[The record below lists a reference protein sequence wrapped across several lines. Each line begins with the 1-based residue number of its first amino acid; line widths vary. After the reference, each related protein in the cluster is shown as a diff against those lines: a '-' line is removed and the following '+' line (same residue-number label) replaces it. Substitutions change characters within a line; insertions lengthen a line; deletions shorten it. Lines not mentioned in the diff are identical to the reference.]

1 MCMDT
6 ANMIACAAVVFSA
19 LSALASFC
27 GVIVMSLQIKSNVD
41 LKRDSKT
48 FIKIEE
54 LDEMLYRQER
64 LKDVID
70 KTRLT
75 DDCKGHC
82 SLSEAEK
89 IYEEVGKEK
98 IYEILNFFEDLS
110 LSVFLGNIN
119 VEILRRIYSDRICNA
134 YKKLDPFIKCIAD
147 KYEDPNKKPYQ
158 HFETL
163 HRMLCELD
171 GGKNG
176 YQDSKSTFK
185 ERRRAHRI
193 YRKYKVKL

>member
-1 MCMDT
+1 MSV
-6 ANMIACAAVVFSA
+6 ANIIACVAVVFSA
-19 LSALASFC
+19 LSVLASVC

-41 LKRDSKT
+41 LKRDSQT

-54 LDEMLYRQER
+54 LDEMLYRRKR
-64 LKDVID
+64 LKKLI
-70 KTRLT
+70 KAIRLT
-75 DDCKGHC
+75 DDCKTHC
-82 SLSEAEK
+82 SLSEAEAILKKYGEVK
-89 IYEEVGKEK
+89 IC
-98 IYEILNFFEDLS
+98 EILTFFEDLS

-158 HFETL
+158 HFATL
-163 HRMLCELD
+163 HKLLCELD
-171 GGKNG
+171 GGENG
-176 YQDSKSTFK
+176 YQDGKSTFK
-185 ERRRAHRI
+185 ERRRAHKI

>member
-1 MCMDT
+1 MDT
-6 ANMIACAAVVFSA
+6 TDIIACVAVGFSA
-19 LSALASFC
+19 LSLLVSVC
-27 GVIVMSLQIKSNVD
+27 SVVVMGLQIKSNVN
-41 LKRDSKT
+41 LKRDSQT
-48 FIKIEE
+48 FTKIEE
-54 LDEMLYRQER
+54 LDEILYRRKR
-64 LKDVID
+64 LKKVI
-70 KTRLT
+70 KAIRLT

-82 SLSEAEK
+82 SLSEAEAVYK
-89 IYEEVGKEK
+89 EFGKGK

-119 VEILRRIYSDRICNA
+119 IEILRRIYSDRICNA

-158 HFETL
+158 HFTTL
-163 HRMLCELD
+163 HKLLCELD

-176 YQDSKSTFK
+176 YQDGKSTFK